1 MFPRGRSGGTLEV
14 VEAGQAVLTSGEK
27 TGLGEETSSE
37 EEEGDLPLCI
47 PLPLREVVTTRVVQ
61 ETALEVE
68 GVHRDLSLEATIHK
82 GEIGARNKN
91 WHTS

>member
-1 MFPRGRSGGTLEV
+1 
-14 VEAGQAVLTSGEK
+14 
-27 TGLGEETSSE
+27 
-37 EEEGDLPLCI
+37 
-47 PLPLREVVTTRVVQ
+47 LREVVTTRVVQ